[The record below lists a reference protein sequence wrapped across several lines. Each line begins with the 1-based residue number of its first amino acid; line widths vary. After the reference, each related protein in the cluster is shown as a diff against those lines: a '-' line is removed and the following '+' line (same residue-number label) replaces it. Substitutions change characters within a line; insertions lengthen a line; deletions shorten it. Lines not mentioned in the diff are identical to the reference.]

1 MNRRRHAG
9 GQLTGLR
16 DFTQGPPGVTMAL
29 SFQAKNSLNPI
40 TVWFAI
46 NDSRRESDSI
56 FLLGDALSCRW
67 MRSRP

>member
-9 GQLTGLR
+9 GRLTGLR
-16 DFTQGPPGVTMAL
+16 DFTERPPGVTMTL

-46 NDSRRESDSI
+46 NDSGRESDSI

-67 MRSRP
+67 MRNRP